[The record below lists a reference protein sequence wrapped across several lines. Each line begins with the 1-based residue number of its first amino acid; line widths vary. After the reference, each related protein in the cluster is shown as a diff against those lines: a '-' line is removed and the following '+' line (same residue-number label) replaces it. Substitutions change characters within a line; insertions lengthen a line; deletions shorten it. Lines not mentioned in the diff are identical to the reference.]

1 MTEGRQERINEFVR
15 ACRRVAEYG
24 LLQYS
29 SGNMSYRLDADL
41 VAVSAR
47 GAWLAE
53 ITGDGVAVCTLADG
67 HALNGVK
74 PTAES
79 EFHLGILRSRNDVN
93 VVLHFQS
100 PFATAIACGR
110 RITRNFNVIPEL
122 PIYIGEVGVVE
133 YLPPGSKELAE
144 KVISAA
150 QAHDLVIL
158 QNHGQVV
165 VGKDFDDAI
174 QKAGF
179 FELACQILMRQDKP
193 DFIPPQEK
201 PYGKNP

>member
-1 MTEGRQERINEFVR
+1 MTEEREQKISEFVR
-15 ACRRVAEYG
+15 ACHRVAEYG
-24 LLQYS
+24 LLKYS

-41 VAVSAR
+41 IAVSAR

-53 ITGDGVAVCTLADG
+53 ISSDGVAVCTLADG
-67 HALNGVK
+67 RVLNGVK

-110 RITRNFNVIPEL
+110 RITRHFNVIPEL
-122 PIYIGEVGVVE
+122 PIYIGEVGIVE

-144 KVISAA
+144 KVVSAV
-150 QAHDLVIL
+150 QTHDLVIL

-165 VGKDFDDAI
+165 VGKDYDDAI

-179 FELACQILMRQDKP
+179 FELACQILMRQDEP
-193 DFIPPQEK
+193 DFIPPGQES
-201 PYGKNP
+201 YGENP